1 MIRSQLP
8 REEDLR
14 AALEAELQAA
24 AQEYEDELL
33 AKFNRLPRWISND
46 EGEVRYHYWNGE
58 KWVEFDLDDPP
69 LWVAENLD
77 PDGLAAP
84 LISFR

>member
-1 MIRSQLP
+1 MIRSWLP
-8 REEDLR
+8 REEELR

-24 AQEYEDELL
+24 AREYEDELL

-46 EGEVRYHYWNGE
+46 DGQARYHYWNGE
-58 KWVEFDLDDPP
+58 NWVEFDLNDPP

-77 PDGLAAP
+77 PASLAP
-84 LISFR
+84 PF